1 MTEAAKE
8 AVKIEARVLRDGYG
22 GSADDTYFMT
32 FSVQR
37 ADDRTPGGILAWIQT
52 ETFALRGSYNSLSKP
67 EQQARIEWERVHRSE
82 APWWQTQEQPAGAAP
97 TPTSSIENAHP
108 PPPASRKRSEPPS
121 VDEAASSVAMQ
132 IATPVSLQAQA
143 GCESE
148 KGSFLVTAVTET
160 SEPGVNL
167 PLSKREV
174 KALRGCATVC
184 ENATLDCFRVRVAS
198 ARIWWYTGFEE
209 DGVPVF
215 KHEPPQ
221 EDLHIPSIDQVTS
234 IVAEAVRTGLKL
246 VVLNTCC
253 SLELGR
259 SLCETARVPFV
270 VCWDGFMEDR
280 AAFTFGIA
288 LAAAV
293 QTGQA
298 LEDAFRSACSNV
310 ESMSNKKRPGVT
322 FKLQKVDDPFE
333 GRAVHEREIIVPVGL
348 PMLLTPPPTVA
359 TEPAPPT
366 PPPAVATEPA
376 PPPPSTLPAVAT
388 GEAAQ
393 SLLCLHHQQFFISPN

>member
-8 AVKIEARVLRDGYG
+8 AVKIEARGLRDGYG

-52 ETFALRGSYNSLSKP
+52 ETFALRGSYNSLSKT

-97 TPTSSIENAHP
+97 TPTSSSLPIENAHP

-143 GCESE
+143 GCKSE

-174 KALRGCATVC
+174 KALQACATVC

-209 DGVPVF
+209 DGVPAF
-215 KHEPPQ
+215 THDPPQ

-234 IVAEAVRTGLKL
+234 IVAEAVRTGKNLKL
-246 VVLNTCC
+246 VVLNTCR

-280 AAFTFGIA
+280 AAFKFGMA
-288 LAAAV
+288 LATAV
-293 QTGQA
+293 QAGQA
-298 LEDAFRSACSNV
+298 PRDAFRSACSKV
-310 ESMSNKKRPGVT
+310 ESMSSKKRPGVA
-322 FKLQKVDDPFE
+322 FKLQKVVDPVA
-333 GRAVHEREIIVPVGL
+333 GRAVHERESIVPVGL
-348 PMLLTPPPTVA
+348 PVLL
-359 TEPAPPT
+359 T

-376 PPPPSTLPAVAT
+376 PPPPSASA
-388 GEAAQ
+388 
-393 SLLCLHHQQFFISPN
+393 LLEFADLIAGMH